1 MGSVPAHRTGVASG
15 INNAVAR
22 VASLLA
28 VAVLGIVF
36 VWSHDAAL
44 SARLDA
50 LHVPHDA
57 RQSAQLSGLNAAAG
71 AQAGG
76 AHTPPQTPQTPTAP
90 TAQAEADAIVAAL
103 RAVALVSAAC
113 AFAGAGLA
121 LATIQRRR

>member
-1 MGSVPAHRTGVASG
+1 TGVASG

-76 AHTPPQTPQTPTAP
+76 AHTPPQTP